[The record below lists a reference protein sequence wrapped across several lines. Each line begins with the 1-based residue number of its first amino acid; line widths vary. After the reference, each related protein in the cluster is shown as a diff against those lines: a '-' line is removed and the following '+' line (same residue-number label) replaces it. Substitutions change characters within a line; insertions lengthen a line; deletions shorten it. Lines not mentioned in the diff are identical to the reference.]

1 MTHILLSPYRKTIAR
16 NQVLISNDLHESF
29 YYIPLDLSLW
39 DQIHILSKLPLLI
52 RRSPTNLSEEREHKY
67 FFKIFISQNNISE
80 ASEDIST
87 KFY

>member
-1 MTHILLSPYRKTIAR
+1 MTHIFLSPYRKTIAR

-52 RRSPTNLSEEREHKY
+52 TISQTNLSE
-67 FFKIFISQNNISE
+67 
-80 ASEDIST
+80 DTT
-87 KFY
+87 KKTLP